1 MIARF
6 AMPLLALGLAACGSE
21 AEEPKTVEEV
31 AAEME
36 KLPSQLPGLYRI
48 TSQVLEVDV
57 SDLAPEQ
64 AELMK
69 QKSDVKPDVNEQCV
83 TQEEADKGV
92 QDIVKGISEASGAGN
107 CNFAKF
113 AVDGS
118 KLDSQMTCEGPMGT
132 GGDVAI
138 AGTIE
143 ETGLDLVMDMKIDAS
158 VMGNIGMKMKIT
170 SERIGD
176 CPA

>member
-21 AEEPKTVEEV
+21 AEEPKTVEQV
-31 AAEME
+31 AAEMQ
-36 KLPSQLPGLYRI
+36 KLPPQMPGLYRI
-48 TSQVLEVDV
+48 TSEIIEIDV
-57 SDLAPEQ
+57 AELSPEQ
-64 AELMK
+64 AELMR

-83 TQEEADKGV
+83 TQEEADKSV

-107 CNFAKF
+107 CSFAKF
-113 AVDGS
+113 AVTGTR
-118 KLDSQMTCEGPMGT
+118 LDSQMTCTGPMGT

-138 AGTIE
+138 AGVVE
-143 ETGLDLVMDMKIDAS
+143 ETGLDLIMDMTIDAS
-158 VMGNIGMKMKIT
+158 VMGEIGMKMKIT